1 MIKRQRWIR
10 GPDFLFYGKQTC
22 SSALNSTSLVM
33 VGAEEG
39 FVNVFDFNSKKWEE
53 VNPGIQEFI
62 DWLPYYRDCSS
73 TITFSK
79 DSKQKLMVL
88 LKSETGQNTLKN
100 TLISHEG
107 ELSEGQW
114 HQVLTFESNTGIDVK
129 RVRDMFSRI
138 PNLQIFFTKF
148 FLLSCKTR

>member
-1 MIKRQRWIR
+1 MYLRIPIPTC
-10 GPDFLFYGKQTC
+10 PDCTEWDPYPYCT
-22 SSALNSTSLVM
+22 SALNATSIVM
-33 VGAEEG
+33 VGGKEG
-39 FVNVFDFNSKKWEE
+39 YVKVFDFNSKKWE
-53 VNPGIQEFI
+53 VNPGIQQLI
-62 DWLPYYRDCSS
+62 GWSSYYRYCSS

-88 LKSETGQNTLKN
+88 ISEAGQN

-138 PNLQIFFTKF
+138 PNLQYSRFFFTKF
-148 FLLSCKTR
+148 FSFSFKTR